1 VLAAVLGGSL
11 AVAGR
16 AAGGSDPVPRR
27 GPAVR
32 YLVQP
37 GDTLWELARAR
48 LGPQGDPR
56 PLVAEIREVNRLG
69 AGQLEAGRIL
79 LLPA

>member
-1 VLAAVLGGSL
+1 VLAAVLAGTR
-11 AVAGR
+11 AAAGR
-16 AAGGSDPVPRR
+16 AAGGSNPVPRR
-27 GPAVR
+27 GPTVR
-32 YLVQP
+32 YLVQS

-69 AGQLEAGRIL
+69 AGPLEAGRIL
-79 LLPA
+79 VLPG

>member
-1 VLAAVLGGSL
+1 MLAAVLAGTL
-11 AVAGR
+11 AGAGR
-16 AAGGSDPVPRR
+16 AAGGSDPVPGR
-27 GPAVR
+27 GPAER

-69 AGQLEAGRIL
+69 AGPLQAGRIL
-79 LLPA
+79 LLPG

>member
-1 VLAAVLGGSL
+1 M
-11 AVAGR
+11 
-16 AAGGSDPVPRR
+16 
-27 GPAVR
+27 
-32 YLVQP
+32 VQP
-37 GDTLWELARAR
+37 GDTLWELARVR

-69 AGQLEAGRIL
+69 AGPLQAGRIL